1 MGIIALIISVLTAIL
16 IAIIFFLIASL
27 LVYGVLLIVR
37 MVYLSQFYE
46 REDKENELYESKE
59 HKD

>member
-59 HKD
+59 HKN

>member
-1 MGIIALIISVLTAIL
+1 MGIIALILSVLTAIF

-46 REDKENELYESKE
+46 REDKENGLYESKE
-59 HKD
+59 HKN